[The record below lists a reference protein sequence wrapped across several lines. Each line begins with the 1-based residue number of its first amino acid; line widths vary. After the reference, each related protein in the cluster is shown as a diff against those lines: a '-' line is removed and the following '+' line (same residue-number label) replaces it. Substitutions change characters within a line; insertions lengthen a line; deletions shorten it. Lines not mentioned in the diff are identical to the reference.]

1 MFCVASRKPFYLALS
16 KRLYVCMFIW
26 GCVFVSFVRG
36 GFVLFAG
43 GAFVLPVRIN
53 CVFLGCARAF
63 YWSFCICG
71 CKITTNLPKTYMVAH
86 TINTI

>member
-26 GCVFVSFVRG
+26 GCVFVSFVWG

-43 GAFVLPVRIN
+43 VRLYCPFVFIVFFRVCSCFLL
-53 CVFLGCARAF
+53 VFLHLRMQNYYQFAKNVYG
-63 YWSFCICG
+63 S
-71 CKITTNLPKTYMVAH
+71 AH
-86 TINTI
+86 N

>member
-43 GAFVLPVRIN
+43 VRLYCPFVFI
-53 CVFLGCARAF
+53 VFF
-63 YWSFCICG
+63 
-71 CKITTNLPKTYMVAH
+71 
-86 TINTI
+86 

>member
-36 GFVLFAG
+36 RVCIVCMGCVCIARSYLLCFFRVCSCFL
-43 GAFVLPVRIN
+43 L
-53 CVFLGCARAF
+53 VFLHLRMQNYYQFAKNVYG
-63 YWSFCICG
+63 S
-71 CKITTNLPKTYMVAH
+71 AH
-86 TINTI
+86 N